1 MAQIHWTHKGN
12 GNWTTASDWS
22 SGTVPGASDDVF
34 IGNGVTAVTVTSD
47 SNVTVNSIG
56 TNTHSTLDIGG
67 MSTFT
72 ATNGTG
78 SSENLGT
85 IRIFGD
91 STLDISAGTFADY
104 GAVILGASG
113 MYNTILIDNVVQ
125 LEGGGTIEMAPSSY
139 RSHGISGNLSKPNQ
153 LSQLDNVDCD
163 IAGDGYIGDLYFDN
177 QANGILETNSRLGA
191 GTLELIETNIQGQG
205 FENEGRVFADDGG
218 TLELFGAVGSPGF
231 FNFGTIFMNSVGDR
245 TVLEIK
251 DDVILKGGGNVI
263 LSNNFNNDIQTDGLA
278 ATLENVDNTISGSG
292 LVYDANLTLINDA
305 GGKIEADY
313 ANSPLIIYTGGNV
326 MTNAGLLEAVNGA
339 TLEIQSAVNNSGT
352 VAANGGNATFVGNL
366 SGTGKAEV
374 FSGSQMELMGSA
386 NQAAVVFENNTT
398 DTGVLMLD
406 HSIFGGGS
414 ADFKGTVAGLCYDG
428 TNSDTLGLQDINFA
442 SGVTWSFTENANGNR
457 GALTVADGNGDTARI
472 ALLGQYI
479 AAGATVNSATS
490 NLFHVAADS
499 IDHTAGT
506 LVTTSFHG

>member
-34 IGNGVTAVTVTSD
+34 IGVSGVTVTSD
-47 SNVTVNSIG
+47 SSVTVNSIG
-56 TNTHSTLDIGG
+56 TNTHSTLDISG

-72 ATNGTG
+72 AINGTG

-91 STLDISAGTFADY
+91 STLDISAGTFTNY
-104 GAVILGASG
+104 GAVILGSSG

-125 LEGGGTIEMAPSSY
+125 LEGGGSIEMAPN
-139 RSHGISGNLSKPNQ
+139 SHGSNGISGNPSKPNQ

-177 QANGILETNSRLGA
+177 QANGILETNSKLGA
-191 GTLELIETNIQGQG
+191 GTLELFDTNISGQG
-205 FENEGRVFADDGG
+205 FQNEGRVFADDGG
-218 TLELFGAVGSPGF
+218 TLELFGAAGSLGF
-231 FNFGTIFMNSVGDR
+231 FNFGTFYMNSVGDR

-251 DDVILKGGGNVI
+251 DDVILKGGGNVM
-263 LSNNFNNDIQTDGLA
+263 LSDNFYNDIQTDGLA

-292 LVYDANLTLINDA
+292 LAYDANLTLINDA

-326 MTNAGLLEAVNGA
+326 IANAGLLEAVNGA
-339 TLEIQSAVNNSGT
+339 TLEIQSTVDNSGT

-386 NQAAVVFENNTT
+386 NQAAMVFENNTT

-406 HSIFGGGS
+406 HSLFGGGS
-414 ADFKGTVAGLCYDG
+414 ADFKGTVAGLSYDG

-457 GALTVADGNGDTARI
+457 GALTVADGNGDIARI

-499 IDHTAGT
+499 IDHTTGT